1 LKASGEASCL
11 RPRTPPRRRRSRT
24 RAELAHQLRFAR
36 LSGLYAEV
44 SSSITIAAARR
55 LVLDGTIEPSASVA
69 CLLTATGLKDP
80 ATTLRRLSVSGAP
93 T

>member
-1 LKASGEASCL
+1 MTASDGAAVTVPEE
-11 RPRTPPRRRRSRT
+11 
-24 RAELAHQLRFAR
+24 ELLDEQLRFAG

-55 LVLDGTIEPSASVA
+55 LVSEGEIPRTARVV

-80 ATTLRRLSVSGAP
+80 STTLRRLPDLAEA
-93 T
+93 